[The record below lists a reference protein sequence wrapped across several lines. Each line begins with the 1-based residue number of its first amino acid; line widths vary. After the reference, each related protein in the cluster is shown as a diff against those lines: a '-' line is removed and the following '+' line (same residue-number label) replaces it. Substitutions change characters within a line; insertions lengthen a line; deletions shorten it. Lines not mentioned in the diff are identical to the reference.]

1 VQPLTF
7 QNEWQLHV
15 ENLASL
21 VGHKEFIGAMD
32 QTDTDHILCLVEL
45 RDLARGR
52 QNIFECLAIEVAF
65 SVTFYTYGHIVV
77 TQ

>member
-1 VQPLTF
+1 VQPFTS

-15 ENLASL
+15 ENLTAL
-21 VGHKEFIGAMD
+21 VGHKEFKGAMD
-32 QTDTDHILCLVEL
+32 QTDADHIPLLIEL

-52 QNIFECLAIEVAF
+52 QNIFDCLAIEVAF
-65 SVTFYTYGHIVV
+65 PVTFYTYGHIVV